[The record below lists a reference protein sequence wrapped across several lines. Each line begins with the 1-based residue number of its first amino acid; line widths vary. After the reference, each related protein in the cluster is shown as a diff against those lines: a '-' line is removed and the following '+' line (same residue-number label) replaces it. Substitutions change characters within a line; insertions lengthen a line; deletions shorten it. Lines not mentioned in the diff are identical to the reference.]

1 VVGVKRRRSH
11 HSQPEPEAAA
21 DLMAGLLSR
30 LGGTGRALEYR
41 VYDAYTRAAGDV
53 LATRST
59 PDSFRDG
66 TLFVRVTSSALAH
79 EITLLR
85 GEIVERMSASLGPGV
100 VKEIRTRVGGAAG
113 PAGRPSSPGRP
124 SG

>member
-1 VVGVKRRRSH
+1 VVSVKRRAPTRT
-11 HSQPEPEAAA
+11 QPEPETAG

-30 LGGTGRALEYR
+30 LGGSGRALEYR
-41 VYDAYTRAAGDV
+41 VFDAYTRAAGVV

-59 PDSFRDG
+59 PDVFRDG

-85 GEIVERMSASLGPGV
+85 GEIVERMGATLGPGV
-100 VKEIRTRVGGAAG
+100 VKEIRTRVGGIAAG
-113 PAGRPSSPGRP
+113 PGRG
-124 SG
+124 